1 MTPRPL
7 IIDCDPGRDDA
18 VALFLALAAPE
29 TLETLAVTTV
39 AGNVPLAL
47 TAANA
52 RRVCAFAGR
61 AEVPVHAGCP
71 RPILRPLVTA
81 PHVHGESGI
90 AGLDLPPAAA
100 PRAPGHAVDALVD
113 ILTARRRARLAPVT
127 IAALGPLTNL
137 ALAIVKAPEI
147 LEGVREIVL
156 MGGSLGAGNVTPA
169 AEFNIH
175 VDPHAAAV
183 VFEAGAPLT
192 MIGLDVTRR
201 TGASGSRIA
210 ALRARGGRVGAAV
223 ADMLAHGPPAR
234 EGGAPLLH
242 DVCVIAHL
250 LDPGLIETRAMRIAV
265 ETAEG
270 AETGRTRAVS
280 DERGGDVRVAVD
292 IDADGLY
299 RLLAD
304 RLARL

>member
-1 MTPRPL
+1 MMRRPL

-29 TLETLAVTTV
+29 AFEPLAVATV

-47 TAANA
+47 TTANA
-52 RRVCAFAGR
+52 RRICAFAGR
-61 AEVPVHAGCP
+61 TEVPVHAGCP
-71 RPILRPLVTA
+71 RPILRSLVTA

-90 AGLDLPPAAA
+90 AGLDLPPDAA
-100 PRAPGHAVDALVD
+100 PLARDHAVDALVD
-113 ILTARRRARLAPVT
+113 ILIERRRARAEPVT

-147 LEGVREIVL
+147 LDGVREIVL

-183 VFEAGAPLT
+183 VFGSGAPLT

-201 TGASGSRIA
+201 TGASGSRIE

-223 ADMLAHGPPAR
+223 ADMLAHGPSAR

-250 LDPGLIETRAMRIAV
+250 LAPGLIETRAMRIAV

-270 AETGRTRAVS
+270 ADLGRTRAAS
-280 DERGGDVRVAVD
+280 DGWGGDVRVAID
-292 IDADGLY
+292 IDADRLY

>member
-1 MTPRPL
+1 MAPRPL

-29 TLETLAVTTV
+29 ALETLAVTTV

-52 RRVCAFAGR
+52 RRVRAFAGR
-61 AEVPVHAGCP
+61 DEVPVHAGCP

-90 AGLDLPPAAA
+90 AGLELPPAGA
-100 PRAPGHAVDALVD
+100 PLARGHAVDALVD
-113 ILTARRRARLAPVT
+113 ILTARRRAGLAPVT

-156 MGGSLGAGNVTPA
+156 MGGGLGDGNVTPA
-169 AEFNIH
+169 AEFNIY

-183 VFEAGAPLT
+183 VFGAGAPLT

-201 TGASGSRIA
+201 TGASGPRIE

-223 ADMLAHGPPAR
+223 AEMLAHGPAGR
-234 EGGAPLLH
+234 EGGEPLLH

-250 LDPGLIETRAMRIAV
+250 LAPDLIETRAMRIAV

-270 AETGRTRAVS
+270 AELGRTRAVS
-280 DERGGDVRVAVD
+280 EGRGDDVRVAVG
-292 IDADGLY
+292 IDTDGLY